1 MINIIHLTRASLSY
15 YKTIDV
21 SSSILLLIFLTLNF
35 FQSLSYISSICLIL
49 NAILAIIIK
58 YYSLRLSIDKQLFD
72 YLAEQPNESLPEQAK
87 ALDNSLLLLQ
97 LSSHSKI
104 NRDWEDRCLAT
115 FRMIKQQFIL
125 FILQA
130 FICLLNVLI

>member
-72 YLAEQPNESLPEQAK
+72 YLAEQPHESLPEQAK

-97 LSSHSKI
+97 LSSQRKI
-104 NRDWEDRCLAT
+104 NRDWVDRCLVT